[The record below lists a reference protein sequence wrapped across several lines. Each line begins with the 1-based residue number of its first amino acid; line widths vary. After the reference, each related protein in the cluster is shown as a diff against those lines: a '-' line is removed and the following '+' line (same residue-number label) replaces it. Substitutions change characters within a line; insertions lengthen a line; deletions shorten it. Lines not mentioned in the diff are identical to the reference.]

1 MAKILQAR
9 SLDFYGIIHNIIYT
23 YPFDL
28 RPVTMYILDKVVGK
42 GDLVLALYFLDIQVR
57 PAGTAGKIG
66 KAKTF
71 TKAKSKVSKAKAKQ
85 IDAAEEAIAKV
96 TDESNTVT
104 FVPERLST
112 KVTHIIKLLVL

>member
-1 MAKILQAR
+1 M
-9 SLDFYGIIHNIIYT
+9 D
-23 YPFDL
+23 
-28 RPVTMYILDKVVGK
+28 ILDKVVGK
-42 GDLVLALYFLDIQVR
+42 GDLVLALYFLNIQVR

-112 KVTHIIKLLVL
+112 KVTHIIKLSVFLVL